1 MGGAE
6 RAALDADTAMT
17 TFAWS
22 ALLLVPVVVSCVYWI
37 ATGLMMARFFRRRA
51 PADSSWLPTVSL
63 IKPVCGLEK
72 NIHENLSTACR
83 QDYPRYEVIF
93 SVQDSAD
100 PALPLLA
107 RIRGEN
113 PTVPIQIVVDRA
125 SAGPNGKVSNLL
137 NATGHATG
145 RVLVYSDSDMRLEPD
160 YLRTIVA
167 PLANPRVGIACTVYR
182 AEGADNLYE
191 SLELLSLNTD
201 FVPSMVFAVETGAA
215 LACPGASQAIRRE
228 TLTLVG
234 GLEPMAYSL
243 VEDLELGRAVM
254 AAGLMITLVPH
265 VAVTRVDAPR
275 PSVWWRHQVY
285 WDQNTRVANPVG
297 FFFTFLVRG
306 VPFAGLYALCGGP
319 GSWLVLAGT
328 LAIRLGTT
336 LVSSTLLGDREGIRR
351 LWLLPLRD
359 AAGLLV
365 WMASFVGRKVYWRGR
380 VFALSGK
387 GLIEV

>member
-1 MGGAE
+1 
-6 RAALDADTAMT
+6 MT

-83 QDYPRYEVIF
+83 QNYPRYEVIF

>member
-6 RAALDADTAMT
+6 LAALDADTAMT

-83 QDYPRYEVIF
+83 QNYPRYEVIF

-145 RVLVYSDSDMRLEPD
+145 RVLVYSDSDMRLEPN

-254 AAGLMITLVPH
+254 AAGLMIALVPH
-265 VAVTRVDAPR
+265 VAVTWVDAPR

-365 WMASFVGRKVYWRGR
+365 WLASFVGRKVYWRGR

>member
-6 RAALDADTAMT
+6 RAARGADTAMT
-17 TFAWS
+17 SLAWS

-37 ATGLMMARFFRRRA
+37 VTSVMMARFFRRHA

-72 NIHENLSTACR
+72 SIHENLSTACR
-83 QDYPRYEVIF
+83 QNYPRYEVIF

-100 PALPLLA
+100 PALPFLA

-145 RVLVYSDSDMRLEPD
+145 RVLVYSDSDMRLEPN

-234 GLEPMAYSL
+234 GLEPMAYSF

-254 AAGLMITLVPH
+254 ASGLTIALVPH

-359 AAGLLV
+359 GAGLLV
-365 WMASFVGRKVYWRGR
+365 WLASFVGRKVYWRGR

-387 GLIEV
+387 DLIEV

>member
-1 MGGAE
+1 
-6 RAALDADTAMT
+6 MT
-17 TFAWS
+17 MLTWS
-22 ALLLVPVVVSCVYWI
+22 AFLLVPVVISCVYWI
-37 ATGLMMARFFRRRA
+37 ATSMMMARFFRHPPDA
-51 PADSSWLPTVSL
+51 EPGWLPAVSL

-72 NIHENLSTACR
+72 NMHENLSTACR

-107 RIRGEN
+107 RIRDEN
-113 PTVPIQIVVDRA
+113 PTVSIQIVVDRS
-125 SAGPNGKVSNLL
+125 SAGPNGKVSNIL

-145 RVLVYSDSDMRLEPD
+145 RVLVYSDSDMRLDPG

-167 PLANPRVGIACTVYR
+167 PLADPHVGMACTVYR

-215 LACPGASQAIRRE
+215 LACPGASQAMRRE

-234 GLEPMAYSL
+234 GLEPMAYSF

-254 AAGLMITLVPH
+254 AAGLAIALVPH
-265 VAVTRVDAPR
+265 VAVTRVDVPG

-306 VPFAGLYALCGGP
+306 VPFAALYALCGGA
-319 GSWLVLAGT
+319 GAWLVLAGT

-336 LVSSTLLGDREGIRR
+336 LVSSTLLGDREGLRR

-365 WMASFVGRKVYWRGR
+365 WLASFVGRKVYWRGR

>member
-1 MGGAE
+1 
-6 RAALDADTAMT
+6 MT
-17 TFAWS
+17 SLTWS
-22 ALLLVPVVVSCVYWI
+22 ALLLVPVVISCVYWI
-37 ATGLMMARFFRRRA
+37 VTSVMMAPFSRRHA

-72 NIHENLSTACR
+72 SIHENLSTACR
-83 QDYPRYEVIF
+83 QNYPRYEVIF

-145 RVLVYSDSDMRLEPD
+145 RVLVYSDSDMRLEPN

-254 AAGLMITLVPH
+254 AAGLTIALVPH

-365 WMASFVGRKVYWRGR
+365 WLASFVGRKVYWRGR

-387 GLIEV
+387 DLIEV

>member
-6 RAALDADTAMT
+6 LTALDADTAMT

-37 ATGLMMARFFRRRA
+37 ATDLMMARFFRRRA
-51 PADSSWLPTVSL
+51 PADSSWLPAVSL

-83 QDYPRYEVIF
+83 QNYPRYEVIF

-145 RVLVYSDSDMRLEPD
+145 RVLVYSDSDMRLEPN

-254 AAGLMITLVPH
+254 AAGLMIALVPH

-319 GSWLVLAGT
+319 GSWRVLAGT
-328 LAIRLGTT
+328 LAIRLGTP

-365 WMASFVGRKVYWRGR
+365 WLASFVGRKVYWRGR

>member
-1 MGGAE
+1 
-6 RAALDADTAMT
+6 MT
-17 TFAWS
+17 NLAWS
-22 ALLLVPVVVSCVYWI
+22 ALLLVPVIISCVYWI
-37 ATGLMMARFFRRRA
+37 AASVMMARFFRHHP
-51 PADSSWLPTVSL
+51 PADSSWRPAVSL

-72 NIHENLSTACR
+72 NLYESLSTACR
-83 QDYPRYEVIF
+83 QDYPQYEVVF
-93 SVQDSAD
+93 SVQDSTD

-107 RIRGEN
+107 RIRDEH
-113 PTVPIQIVVDRA
+113 PTVPIQIIVDGA
-125 SAGPNGKVSNLL
+125 SAGPNGKVSNIL
-137 NATGHATG
+137 NATRHATG
-145 RVLVYSDSDMRLEPD
+145 HVLVYSDSDMRLEPA
-160 YLRTIVA
+160 YLRAIVA
-167 PLANPRVGIACTVYR
+167 PLADPHVGLACTVYR

-201 FVPSMVFAVETGAA
+201 FVPSMVFAVETGTAV
-215 LACPGASQAIRRE
+215 ACPGASLAIRRE

-234 GLEPMAYSL
+234 GLKPMAFSL

-254 AAGLMITLVPH
+254 AAGLTIALVPH
-265 VAVTRVDAPR
+265 VAVTGVDLPR
-275 PSVWWRHQVY
+275 PSAWWRHQLY

-319 GSWLVLAGT
+319 GSWRVLAAT
-328 LAIRLGTT
+328 LAVRLGTT
-336 LVSSTLLGDREGIRR
+336 LVSSTLLGDRESIRR

-359 AAGLLV
+359 TAGLLV
-365 WMASFVGRKVYWRGR
+365 WLASFMRRKVYWRGR

>member
-1 MGGAE
+1 M
-6 RAALDADTAMT
+6 DADTAMT

>member
-1 MGGAE
+1 MT
-6 RAALDADTAMT
+6 AL
-17 TFAWS
+17 AWS
-22 ALLLVPVVVSCVYWI
+22 ALLLVPVVISCVYWI
-37 ATGLMMARFFRRRA
+37 ATGVMMARFFRNQ
-51 PADSSWLPTVSL
+51 PPTDPSWLPAVSL
-63 IKPVCGLEK
+63 IKPVCGVEK
-72 NIHENLSTACR
+72 NIYENLSTACR

-107 RIRGEN
+107 RIRDEN

-160 YLRTIVA
+160 YLRAIVA
-167 PLANPRVGIACTVYR
+167 PLANPHVGMACTVYR

-201 FVPSMVFAVETGAA
+201 FVPSMVFAVETGTA

-234 GLEPMAYSL
+234 GLKPMAYSL
-243 VEDLELGRAVM
+243 VEDLELGRAVVG
-254 AAGLMITLVPH
+254 AGYTVALVPH
-265 VAVTRVDAPR
+265 VAVTGVDLPR
-275 PSVWWRHQVY
+275 PSAWWRHQLY

-306 VPFAGLYALCGGP
+306 IPFAGLYVLCAGP
-319 GSWLVLAGT
+319 GALLVLAGA
-328 LAIRLGTT
+328 LAVRLGTSV
-336 LVSSTLLGDREGIRR
+336 VSSTLLGDREGIRR

-365 WMASFVGRKVYWRGR
+365 WLASFMGRKVYWRGR
-380 VFALSGK
+380 AFALSGK